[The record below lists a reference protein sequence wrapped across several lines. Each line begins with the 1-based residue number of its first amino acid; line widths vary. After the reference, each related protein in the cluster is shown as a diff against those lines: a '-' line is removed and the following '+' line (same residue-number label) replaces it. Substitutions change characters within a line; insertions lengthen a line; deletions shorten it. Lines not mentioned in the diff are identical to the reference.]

1 MLNVHYLRDKIQ
13 KKIHCRRTKLQKKW
27 FNTIISQENK
37 KKKAS
42 TLIRKG
48 VFSFSG

>member
-13 KKIHCRRTKLQKKW
+13 KKSTVDGQNYKKW

-37 KKKAS
+37 KKK
-42 TLIRKG
+42 RPP
-48 VFSFSG
+48 